1 MIRDYAR
8 FPLLVL
14 LVMVVSAC
22 ATTPVPGNQP
32 ISLIDESQGY
42 RRLDKDRIAA
52 MGDTIIFLSF
62 SGGGTRAAALS
73 YGVMQELRDTL
84 FNNGEREK
92 RVLDSVETISS
103 VSGGSFT
110 AAYYG
115 LYREGLFDDYEEVFL
130 RRQVQS
136 ALLSRIL
143 RPIYWFRDFAPG
155 ADRTEMAID
164 YYDTEIFRG
173 ATFNDMKKNGP
184 PFIEINATDLVYGER
199 VSFIQEN
206 FDLICSDLGTYPVS
220 RAVTASSAV
229 PGLFATVVLEN
240 HAGNCDISNTK
251 EWELLSNAL
260 KGAEGESAEYA
271 SRVTMSYID
280 SKNRPYI
287 HLVDGGISDNLGLR
301 AVIDRVEYFSDYQ
314 ISAMSHNM
322 PRNIVFILVNAE
334 VERDTHIEESA
345 KPPSL
350 SKTMSAVTGVQMARR
365 NRETM
370 DRLED
375 SFEKVRQLVAEKG
388 VNTNLYFTE
397 VSFDTALSPEVSLY
411 LNSIPTS
418 LQLEDEQV
426 DGLIAGARLSL
437 RHDASFKKFKQNNSG
452 RLTSGAIPSENLC
465 QTLGLA
471 SCPERAQD

>member
-1 MIRDYAR
+1 MV
-8 FPLLVL
+8 LLVL
-14 LVMVVSAC
+14 LVSAC
-22 ATTPVPGNQP
+22 ATTPVPGNKP
-32 ISLIDESQGY
+32 ISHIDESEGY
-42 RRLDKDRIAA
+42 RRLDKDRIAG

-62 SGGGTRAAALS
+62 SGGGTRASALS

-92 RVLDSVETISS
+92 RVLDSVDTISS

-115 LYREGLFDDYEEVFL
+115 LYRDRLFDDYEEVFL

-136 ALLSRIL
+136 DLISRIL
-143 RPIYWFRDFAPG
+143 RPVYWFRSYGPG

-164 YYDTEIFRG
+164 YYDTEVFRG
-173 ATFNDMKKNGP
+173 ATFNDIQKNGP
-184 PFIEINATDLVYGER
+184 PFIEINATDLVNGER
-199 VSFIQEN
+199 VSFTQEN

-260 KGAEGESAEYA
+260 KGAEGESAEYV

-314 ISAMSHNM
+314 ISAMSQNM

-334 VERDTHIEESA
+334 VNPDSHIDQSA

-350 SKTMSAVTGVQMARR
+350 MKTMSSVTDTQMARR
-365 NRETM
+365 NRETL
-370 DRLED
+370 DRLQD
-375 SFEKVRQLVAEKG
+375 SFEVVRQLVAAKG
-388 VNTNLYFTE
+388 MNTNLYFTE
-397 VSFDTALSPEVSLY
+397 VSFDTALSPEVSRY

-426 DGLIAGARLSL
+426 DRLIAGARLSL

-452 RLTSGAIPSENLC
+452 RLTSGAIPSEDLC
-465 QTLGLA
+465 HTLGLA
-471 SCPERAQD
+471 GCPKRAQD